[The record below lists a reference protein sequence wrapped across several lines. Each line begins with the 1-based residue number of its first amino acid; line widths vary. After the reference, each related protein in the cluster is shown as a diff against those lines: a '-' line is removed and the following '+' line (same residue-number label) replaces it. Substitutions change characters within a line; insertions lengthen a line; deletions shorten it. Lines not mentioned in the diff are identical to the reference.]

1 MSNPQVLRD
10 MALFVEVAKW
20 RSFSQAALALGM
32 PVSSLSRRIAVFE
45 TAIGLRLLDRTTRR
59 LTLTTY
65 GEAYFTQ
72 AMRLVEEA
80 QQAYDNVMAE
90 AKGPSGLLKIA
101 VPAGLWVQEHLAT
114 IISDFAN
121 TNEHVRLQVGLGYGP
136 VDLMEER
143 YDLAL
148 AVETPR
154 ETSLI
159 VRKVVELENGVFA
172 APAYLEDW
180 GRPMR
185 PQDLTEHNVLVQGAP
200 TNWAFTQGDQVD
212 SVTVSG
218 QIACNSPSLIRS
230 FALAGHGL
238 FAANPGCIQADLE
251 SGVLEQVMPDWTLQP
266 TPVYIV
272 TTSRLL
278 PAKVRSFIDFV
289 TMRMVAG
296 LDTPLSMEAR
306 PRELA
311 DGVRK
316 RAY

>member
-10 MALFVEVAKW
+10 MALFVEVAKR
-20 RSFSQAALALGM
+20 RSFSEAALVLGM
-32 PVSSLSRRIAVFE
+32 PVSSLSRRITLFE

-59 LTLTTY
+59 TTLTTY
-65 GEAYFTQ
+65 GEAYFAQ

-80 QQAYDNVMAE
+80 QKAYDDIMAE

-101 VPAGLWVQEHLAT
+101 VPSDLWVQEHLAP

-185 PQDLTEHNVLVQGAP
+185 PQDLTEHNVLVLGPP
-200 TNWAFTQGDQVD
+200 TNWSFASGYETF
-212 SVTVSG
+212 SVKVSG

-238 FAANPGCIQADLE
+238 FAVNLGCIQADLE

-289 TMRMVAG
+289 AMRMVAC